1 MLLNLVFLVYFII
14 NIRTTKQQGAILVKG
29 ESGTNITIATIEYI
43 QNLQIFP
50 EDNRLL
56 RRIAY
61 IESRDGTA
69 SDTFRDNYFGGIWQV
84 DEAVFDATRNLSNPQ
99 LSGPNG
105 YIDQIAD
112 VAQVDWTLVQWSSGD
127 LLRPLLSGLAAQL
140 FISLGEADRLSVED
154 VRGQARF
161 WKESGYN
168 TNANETV
175 ETFVD
180 GITTLEVQGGPNH
193 SFSPS

>member
-1 MLLNLVFLVYFII
+1 MEE
-14 NIRTTKQQGAILVKG
+14 GA
-29 ESGTNITIATIEYI
+29 SGTDVTIATIEYI

-84 DEAVFDATRNLSNPQ
+84 DEAVFDATRDSSNPLLDGYFNQ
-99 LSGPNG
+99 LANK
-105 YIDQIAD
+105 IFL
-112 VAQVDWTLVQWSSGD
+112 DWTLIIYPD
-127 LLRPLLSGLAAQL
+127 LRIPLFSGLATQL

-161 WKESGYN
+161 WKESGYS

-180 GITTLEVQGGPNH
+180 GITALELQGRPNH
-193 SFSPS
+193 SIIKLITQYMHDCTHNLIRNACPTRSAREW